1 MIFSIHSFDGPSVNR
16 SQDSTEVQG
25 GVAVGVL
32 PRRRLEWHRQRAR
45 TRGPGAIRQQPLVL
59 LGFVVSSPHR
69 VYSGPNKASVT
80 DNPAQKGEKAVNLRC
95 ERVQKKQA
103 GQSQQKCALCIY
115 WFNRDLPVVQG

>member
-1 MIFSIHSFDGPSVNR
+1 M
-16 SQDSTEVQG
+16 EA
-25 GVAVGVL
+25 GVAPSAGQHAG
-32 PRRRLEWHRQRAR
+32 PRRHPPAAA
-45 TRGPGAIRQQPLVL
+45 GAS

-103 GQSQQKCALCIY
+103 GQSQQKCALRIY
-115 WFNRDLPVVQG
+115 

>member
-59 LGFVVSSPHR
+59 LSALSSQVLT
-69 VYSGPNKASVT
+69 VYTA
-80 DNPAQKGEKAVNLRC
+80 
-95 ERVQKKQA
+95 
-103 GQSQQKCALCIY
+103 ALTK
-115 WFNRDLPVVQG
+115 RL